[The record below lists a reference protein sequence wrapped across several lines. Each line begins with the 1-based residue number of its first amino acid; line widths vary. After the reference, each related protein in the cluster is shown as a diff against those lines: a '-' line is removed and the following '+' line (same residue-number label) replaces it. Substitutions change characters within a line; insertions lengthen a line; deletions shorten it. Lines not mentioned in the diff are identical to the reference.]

1 MRLTALFSRSLE
13 PSGQTR
19 QGTRA
24 RGFPAPRGLCLLAPL
39 LLLGGGCKRA
49 PSVPAVPTGGAQ
61 TAASSA
67 PAAASLAVEKKSDR
81 QAAQAANR
89 QGMRAYK
96 AKDYATAKQHFGS
109 ALTQDESFALPH
121 YNLAC
126 VAALTGD
133 AATAS
138 SQLAWLAGSPEPQAR
153 RTLRKALYDADLKSL
168 VGDPAVRT
176 LLHWG
181 GVIGGVRVLVDAHDA
196 TEEEA
201 KRLRKSDETY
211 DEECDNEPT
220 YRATFALSAELA
232 SDRPGEEVVTGSLA
246 SGVAIFD
253 ARGKLM
259 VRGGGY
265 ECVGSSAGLFGV
277 ALAQIIPDPDPEIL
291 VHYESGGRESHAQA
305 LDILKRK
312 GDTLATIF
320 SFTLS
325 ASERARGDDEEG
337 SDERTAAGALSLAQ
351 DGSLIALEAG
361 EQKPKILR
369 FHPSKFAFLASETP
383 APAAPRSD
391 GNNPSPARK

>member
-1 MRLTALFSRSLE
+1 MRLTVLFSRPLE
-13 PSGQTR
+13 QSGQTR
-19 QGTRA
+19 PGTRA
-24 RGFPAPRGLCLLAPL
+24 RGLAVPFGLCLIVLPL
-39 LLLGGGCKRA
+39 LFGGGCKRA
-49 PSVPAVPTGGAQ
+49 PSVPTAPTGGAQ
-61 TAASSA
+61 TAAATA

-96 AKDYATAKQHFGS
+96 AKDYATAKQHFGT
-109 ALTQDESFALPH
+109 ALGQDESFPLPH

-133 AATAS
+133 AATARA
-138 SQLAWLAGSPEPQAR
+138 QLAWLAGSPEPQAR

-181 GVIGGVRVLVDAHDA
+181 GVVGGVRVLADARDA

-232 SDRPGEEVVTGSLA
+232 SDRPGEEVVTASLA

-253 ARGKLM
+253 ARGKLI

-277 ALAQIIPDPDPEIL
+277 ALAQIVPDPEPEIL
-291 VHYESGGRESHAQA
+291 VHYESGGRESHAQS

-312 GDTLATIF
+312 GDTLATIL

-325 ASERARGDDEEG
+325 ASERARGDDDEG
-337 SDERTAAGALSLAQ
+337 GDERTADGALSLAQ

-361 EQKPKILR
+361 ERKPKILR
-369 FHPSKFAFLASETP
+369 FNAGKFAFLSND
-383 APAAPRSD
+383 APTAEALRPD
-391 GNNPSPARK
+391 GKKTSPARK